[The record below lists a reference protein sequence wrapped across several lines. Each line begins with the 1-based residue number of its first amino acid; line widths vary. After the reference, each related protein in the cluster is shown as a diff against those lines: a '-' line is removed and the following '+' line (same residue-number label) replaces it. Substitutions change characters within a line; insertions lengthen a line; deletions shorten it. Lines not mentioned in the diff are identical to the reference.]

1 MNARSAP
8 LGPPDVEAW
17 WENRPHSVADMF
29 GAAPVETQAQL
40 DDRLAAMQRTPGDDW
55 WLKGWANPLEYGR
68 NGRGW
73 GD

>member
-1 MNARSAP
+1 
-8 LGPPDVEAW
+8 
-17 WENRPHSVADMF
+17 MF
-29 GAAPVETQAQL
+29 GDAPVETQAQL
-40 DDRLAAMQRTPGDDW
+40 DSRLSAMQRTPGDDW